1 MEMARICREIFEN
14 VKNAYAYDIRYE
26 LVILNILSYQNIKF
40 LRRFVAKKIK
50 LENIKNI
57 NVLYLQSRFIIVG
70 TNVMM
75 IFRFLPYK
83 L

>member
-1 MEMARICREIFEN
+1 MEMARICRERFEN
-14 VKNAYAYDIRYE
+14 VKNAYAYMILDI
-26 LVILNILSYQNIKF
+26 NILSYQYKIF
-40 LRRFVAKKIK
+40 TTVRSKKNK
-50 LENIKNI
+50 AREYKKYKRTY
-57 NVLYLQSRFIIVG
+57 VLYLQPRFIIVG

>member
-1 MEMARICREIFEN
+1 MEMARICRERFEN
-14 VKNAYAYDIRYE
+14 VKKMCTHMILDI
-26 LVILNILSYQNIKF
+26 NILSYQYKIF
-40 LRRFVAKKIK
+40 TTVRSKKNKAI
-50 LENIKNI
+50 ENIKNI
-57 NVLYLQSRFIIVG
+57 NRILYLQPRFIIVG

>member
-1 MEMARICREIFEN
+1 MRMHMIL
-14 VKNAYAYDIRYE
+14 DI
-26 LVILNILSYQNIKF
+26 NILSYQYKIF
-40 LRRFVAKKIK
+40 ATLRSKKNK
-50 LENIKNI
+50 AREYKKYKRTY
-57 NVLYLQSRFIIVG
+57 VLYLQPRFIIVG

>member
-1 MEMARICREIFEN
+1 MIYVRSKKNKARE
-14 VKNAYAYDIRYE
+14 Y
-26 LVILNILSYQNIKF
+26 
-40 LRRFVAKKIK
+40 KKYK
-50 LENIKNI
+50 RTY
-57 NVLYLQSRFIIVG
+57 VLYLQPRFIIVG

>member
-1 MEMARICREIFEN
+1 MRMHMIL
-14 VKNAYAYDIRYE
+14 DI
-26 LVILNILSYQNIKF
+26 NILSYQNIKF

-57 NVLYLQSRFIIVG
+57 NVLYLQPRFIIVG

>member
-1 MEMARICREIFEN
+1 MEMARICRERFEN
-14 VKNAYAYDIRYE
+14 VKNAYAYDIGYE

-75 IFRFLPYK
+75 ISRFLPYK